1 MLRLL
6 GKGRTTSEIATQ
18 LRLSRKTVQTF
29 VERLKKKL
37 GAAKINQL
45 IQIAMLLAGS
55 RAVCEFRRWSH
66 VTGLRKAEPCSV
78 LYKKVPSRERL
89 QPMKTTRHTINV
101 PAEMEQL
108 LNDRI
113 RDFRSLSAYFVA
125 LCFAD
130 LLYLPKR
137 PIAKAFA
144 NASWQQQRRAIEG
157 LVTLRKQ
164 GWKGV
169 NLKVH
174 FDVVI
179 QVEKVAQKCLKP
191 DDWLLDHIQE
201 ELAFMRGADLRR

>member
-1 MLRLL
+1 SGYVLL
-6 GKGRTTSEIATQ
+6 SPRPRAHQRSASQLTQMSLAFVRPDRAACFTKRFRHGKDYG
-18 LRLSRKTVQTF
+18 
-29 VERLKKKL
+29 
-37 GAAKINQL
+37 
-45 IQIAMLLAGS
+45 
-55 RAVCEFRRWSH
+55 
-66 VTGLRKAEPCSV
+66 
-78 LYKKVPSRERL
+78 
-89 QPMKTTRHTINV
+89 PMKTTRHTINV

-108 LNDRI
+108 LNDRV

-125 LCFAD
+125 LCFTD

-144 NASWQQQRRAIEG
+144 NASWQQQRRAIES

-164 GWKGV
+164 GWRGV

-174 FDVVI
+174 FDAVT
-179 QVEKVAQKCLKP
+179 QVEKVAQKSLKP